1 MNASISPA
9 DLRRPGDYKARYER
23 SEYKRVRLEDELRKA
38 QTERDAA
45 LYRLQALQALQVK
58 LEAEMRR
65 RGMQTPTQAQQ
76 ARLGTDF
83 CGAVEMVG
91 IKKASAMMREAE

>member
-1 MNASISPA
+1 MSASTSPA

-23 SEYKRVRLEDELRKA
+23 SEYKRMRLEDELRKA

-45 LYRLQALQALQVK
+45 LYRLQALQVK

-76 ARLGTDF
+76 ARL
-83 CGAVEMVG
+83 
-91 IKKASAMMREAE
+91 EA

>member
-23 SEYKRVRLEDELRKA
+23 SEYKRMRLEDELRKA

-45 LYRLQALQALQVK
+45 LYRQQALQVK
-58 LEAEMRR
+58 LEAEMKR

-91 IKKASAMMREAE
+91 IKKASAMMRETE

>member
-1 MNASISPA
+1 MNASIAPA

-23 SEYKRVRLEDELRKA
+23 SEYKRMRLEDELRKA

-45 LYRLQALQALQVK
+45 LYRLQALQVK

-91 IKKASAMMREAE
+91 IKKASAMMREVE